1 MAKQKD
7 VKTNAMR
14 ILDREKVP
22 YRVNSY
28 HCEDFIDGVHI
39 ADMLGQEYARSFKTL
54 VTTGRSGEHYVF
66 ALPVDRE
73 LDLKK
78 AAKAVGEKSVEMLPV
93 KEIQGV
99 TGYIRGGCTPIGMKK
114 HYKTV
119 VHVSALQF
127 DEIIISGGRLG
138 LQLLLS
144 PRDLQRVSDAE
155 FEDIIIPAGK

>member
-1 MAKQKD
+1 
-7 VKTNAMR
+7 
-14 ILDREKVP
+14 
-22 YRVNSY
+22 
-28 HCEDFIDGVHI
+28 
-39 ADMLGQEYARSFKTL
+39 
-54 VTTGRSGEHYVF
+54 
-66 ALPVDRE
+66 
-73 LDLKK
+73 
-78 AAKAVGEKSVEMLPV
+78 
-93 KEIQGV
+93 
-99 TGYIRGGCTPIGMKK
+99 MKK